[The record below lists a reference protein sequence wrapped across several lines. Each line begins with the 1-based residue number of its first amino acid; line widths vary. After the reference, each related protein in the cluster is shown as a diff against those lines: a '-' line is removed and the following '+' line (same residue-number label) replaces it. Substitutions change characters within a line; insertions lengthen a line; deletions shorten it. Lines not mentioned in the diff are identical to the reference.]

1 MMEKQK
7 RELVILT
14 PVVVCLALLP
24 VLKPDIYYLS
34 ALFSIFLYAA
44 LACGWNI
51 FGGYTGY
58 MNFGHAGFFGVGA
71 YTSAL
76 LLLRLGLS
84 PFYTSVLGGVLAG
97 VLAAIIGY
105 PCLRLR
111 GPYFVLVTFCLGLA
125 ARIVVIN
132 VEWTGS
138 STGLW
143 LPFLKV
149 SMFVNRVIFYET
161 MLAIMVLTILAAM
174 WIERSKLGVGLRA
187 IFQDEDSAETQGVN
201 ATKLKIAAFIVSA
214 FLAGVA
220 GSIYG
225 YYRSYIHPD
234 FIFDVSISVLVV
246 LMALLGGRQS
256 WVGPVIGASIVVAI
270 NEVLTAYV
278 GIGAEFSRIIY
289 GLLLV
294 IVIMYLP
301 NGLIGLSPHHSFG
314 VLIKNDKEIG
324 IGGNTN
330 GEG

>member
-1 MMEKQK
+1 MKKQK
-7 RELVILT
+7 RELLILT
-14 PVVVCLALLP
+14 PVVVCLAFLP
-24 VLKPDIYYLS
+24 ALKPDIYYLS
-34 ALFSIFLYAA
+34 ALFGIFLYAA

-76 LLLRLGLS
+76 LLLRFGLS
-84 PFYTSVLGGVLAG
+84 PFYTLILGGTLAG
-97 VLAAIIGY
+97 VLAAVIGY

-149 SMFVNRVIFYET
+149 SMFVNRVIFYEV
-161 MLAIMVLTILAAM
+161 MLAIMVLTVLAAM
-174 WIERSKLGVGLRA
+174 WIERSKFGIGLRA

-214 FLAGVA
+214 FLAGIA

-256 WVGPVIGASIVVAI
+256 WVGPVIGAAIVVVI

-301 NGLIGLSPHHSFG
+301 NGLIGLSPHRF
-314 VLIKNDKEIG
+314 VENVRENDKETG
-324 IGGNTN
+324 MGGNIN
-330 GEG
+330 GKS

>member
-1 MMEKQK
+1 MKKQK
-7 RELVILT
+7 LELLILL
-14 PVVVCLALLP
+14 PIVGCLAVLP
-24 VLKPDIYYLS
+24 LLKPDIYYLS
-34 ALFSIFLYAA
+34 ALFGIFLYGS

-58 MNFGHAGFFGVGA
+58 MNFGHAGFFGIGA

-76 LLLRLGLS
+76 LLLRFGLS
-84 PFYTSVLGGVLAG
+84 PFYTLILGGALAG

-125 ARIVVIN
+125 VRVVVIN
-132 VEWTGS
+132 LEWTGS

-149 SMFVNRVIFYET
+149 SMFANRTIFYEV
-161 MLAIMVLTILAAM
+161 MLSIMALTILAAM
-174 WIERSKLGVGLRA
+174 WIEKSKFGIGLRA

-214 FLAGVA
+214 FLAGMA
-220 GSIYG
+220 GGIYG

-256 WVGPVIGASIVVAI
+256 WVGPVIGASIVVVI
-270 NEVLTAYV
+270 NEILTAYL

-289 GLLLV
+289 GLLLA

-301 NGLIGLSPHHSFG
+301 NGLVGLTHQRF
-314 VLIKNDKEIG
+314 VEDLIKNDKETG
-324 IGGNTN
+324 IGGSTN
-330 GEG
+330 GKG

>member
-7 RELVILT
+7 RELLILT
-14 PVVVCLALLP
+14 PIVGCLALLP

-34 ALFSIFLYAA
+34 ALFGIFLYAS

-58 MNFGHAGFFGVGA
+58 MNFGHAGFFGIGA

-84 PFYTSVLGGVLAG
+84 PFYTLIIGGALAG
-97 VLAAIIGY
+97 VLAAVIGY

-149 SMFVNRVIFYET
+149 SMFANRVIFYEV
-161 MLAIMVLTILAAM
+161 MLAIMVLTILVAM
-174 WIERSKLGVGLRA
+174 WIERSKFGIGLRA

-214 FLAGVA
+214 FLAGMA

-256 WVGPVIGASIVVAI
+256 WVGPVIGASIVVVI
-270 NEVLTAYV
+270 NEILTAYV

-301 NGLIGLSPHHSFG
+301 NGLIGLSHHQ
-314 VLIKNDKEIG
+314 KETG

>member
-1 MMEKQK
+1 MKKQK
-7 RELVILT
+7 RELLILT
-14 PVVVCLALLP
+14 PVVVCLAFLP
-24 VLKPDIYYLS
+24 ALKPDIYYLS

-44 LACGWNI
+44 LSCGWNI

-76 LLLRLGLS
+76 LLLRFGLS
-84 PFYTSVLGGVLAG
+84 PFYTSILGGALAG
-97 VLAAIIGY
+97 VLAAVIGY

-111 GPYFVLVTFCLGLA
+111 GPYFVLVTFCLGPA

-149 SMFVNRVIFYET
+149 SMFVNRMIFYET

-174 WIERSKLGVGLRA
+174 WIERSKFGVGLRA

-246 LMALLGGRQS
+246 LMALLGGRLS
-256 WVGPVIGASIVVAI
+256 WIGPVIGASIVVVI

-301 NGLIGLSPHHSFG
+301 NGLIGLSPRRFVG
-314 VLIKNDKEIG
+314 DLIKDDKEIA
-324 IGGNTN
+324 
-330 GEG
+330 

>member
-1 MMEKQK
+1 MEKQK
-7 RELVILT
+7 RELLILT

-76 LLLRLGLS
+76 LLLRFGLS
-84 PFYTSVLGGVLAG
+84 PFYTLILGGALAG

-149 SMFVNRVIFYET
+149 SMFVNRVIFYEV
-161 MLAIMVLTILAAM
+161 MLAIMVLTILVAM
-174 WIERSKLGVGLRA
+174 WIERSKFGIGLRA
-187 IFQDEDSAETQGVN
+187 IFQDEDSAETQGVD
-201 ATKLKIAAFIVSA
+201 ATKLKIAAFIVSG
-214 FLAGVA
+214 FLAGIA

-256 WVGPVIGASIVVAI
+256 WVGPVIGASIVVVI

-301 NGLIGLSPHHSFG
+301 NGLIGLSPYHSVG
-314 VLIKNDKEIG
+314 DLIKDDKEIG

>member
-1 MMEKQK
+1 MMKKQK
-7 RELVILT
+7 RELMILM
-14 PVVVCLALLP
+14 PIIVCLALFPLF
-24 VLKPDIYYLS
+24 KPDIYYLS
-34 ALFSIFLYAA
+34 ALFGIFMYAA

-58 MNFGHAGFFGVGA
+58 MNFGHASFFGVGT

-76 LLLRLGLS
+76 LLIRFGLS
-84 PFYTSVLGGVLAG
+84 PFYTSIFGGALAG
-97 VLAAIIGY
+97 ILAAIIGY

-125 ARIVVIN
+125 TRIVVIN

-143 LPFLKV
+143 LKFLPV
-149 SMFVNRVIFYET
+149 DVFTNRVIFYET
-161 MLAIMVLTILAAM
+161 MLVLLVLTILIAM
-174 WIERSKLGVGLRA
+174 WIEGSKFGLGLKA
-187 IFQDEDSAETQGVN
+187 IFQDEDSAETQGVD
-201 ATKLKIAAFIVSA
+201 AMKLKMAAFILSA
-214 FLAGVA
+214 FLAGIA
-220 GSIYG
+220 GGIYG

-234 FIFDVSISVLVV
+234 FIFDVSISVMVV

-256 WVGPVIGASIVVAI
+256 WAGPVIGASIVVAI

-278 GIGAEFSRIIY
+278 GIGAEISRIIY

-301 NGLIGLSPHHSFG
+301 NGLVGLFR
-314 VLIKNDKEIG
+314 KKEFQTP
-324 IGGNTN
+324 N
-330 GEG
+330 

>member
-1 MMEKQK
+1 MEKQK
-7 RELVILT
+7 RELLILI
-14 PVVVCLALLP
+14 PIVVCLALLP
-24 VLKPDIYYLS
+24 VVKPDIYYLS
-34 ALFSIFLYAA
+34 ALFGIYLYAS

-76 LLLRLGLS
+76 LLLRFGLS
-84 PFYTSVLGGVLAG
+84 PFYTLVLGGALAG

-149 SMFVNRVIFYET
+149 SMFANRVIFYEV
-161 MLAIMVLTILAAM
+161 MLTIMVLTILTAM
-174 WIERSKLGVGLRA
+174 WIERSKFGIGLRA

-214 FLAGVA
+214 FLAGMA

-256 WVGPVIGASIVVAI
+256 WAGPVIGASIVVVI
-270 NEVLTAYV
+270 NEILTAYI

-301 NGLIGLSPHHSFG
+301 NGLIGLSPRHSVG
-314 VLIKNDKEIG
+314 DLIQNDRETC
-324 IGGNTN
+324 IGGNQN
-330 GEG
+330 GKG

>member
-7 RELVILT
+7 RELLILT

-34 ALFSIFLYAA
+34 ALFGIFLYAS

-76 LLLRLGLS
+76 LLLRFGLS
-84 PFYTSVLGGVLAG
+84 PFYTLILGGALAG

-149 SMFVNRVIFYET
+149 SMFVNRVMFYEV
-161 MLAIMVLTILAAM
+161 MLAIMVLTILTAM
-174 WIERSKLGVGLRA
+174 WIERSKFGIGLRA

-201 ATKLKIAAFIVSA
+201 ATKVKIAAFIVSA
-214 FLAGVA
+214 FLAGIA

-246 LMALLGGRQS
+246 LMALLGGRRS
-256 WVGPVIGASIVVAI
+256 WVGPVIGAAIIVVI

-301 NGLIGLSPHHSFG
+301 NGLIGLSPHRFVG
-314 VLIKNDKEIG
+314 NLRENDEEPD
-324 IGGNTN
+324 IGGNIN
-330 GEG
+330 GES

>member
-7 RELVILT
+7 RELLILT

-24 VLKPDIYYLS
+24 VLRPDIYYLS
-34 ALFSIFLYAA
+34 AIFSIFLYAA

-76 LLLRLGLS
+76 LLLRFGLS
-84 PFYTSVLGGVLAG
+84 PFYTSILGGALAG
-97 VLAAIIGY
+97 VLAAVIGY

-149 SMFVNRVIFYET
+149 SMFVNRVIFYEI

-174 WIERSKLGVGLRA
+174 WIERSKFGIGLRA

-214 FLAGVA
+214 FLAGIA

-256 WVGPVIGASIVVAI
+256 WVGPVIGASIVVVI

-301 NGLIGLSPHHSFG
+301 DGLIGLSPHHSVG
-314 VLIKNDKEIG
+314 GLIKDDEEIG

>member
-97 VLAAIIGY
+97 VLAAVIGY

-174 WIERSKLGVGLRA
+174 WIERSKFGVGLRA

>member
-1 MMEKQK
+1 MTRQK
-7 RELVILT
+7 GELVILT
-14 PVVVCLALLP
+14 PIVICLALLP
-24 VLKPDIYYLS
+24 LLKPDIYYLS
-34 ALFSIFLYAA
+34 ALFSVFLYAS

-76 LLLRLGLS
+76 LLLKIGLS
-84 PFYTSVLGGVLAG
+84 PFYTSILGGALAS

-132 VEWTGS
+132 LEWTGS

-143 LPFLKV
+143 LPFPKV
-149 SMFVNRVIFYET
+149 SMFANRVIFYET
-161 MLAIMVLTILAAM
+161 MLAIMVLTILVAI
-174 WIERSKLGVGLRA
+174 WIERSKLGLGLRS

-201 ATKLKIAAFIVSA
+201 AAKLKMAAFMVSA
-214 FLAGVA
+214 FLAGLA
-220 GSIYG
+220 GGIYG

-234 FIFDVSISVLVV
+234 FIFDVSISVFVV
-246 LMALLGGRQS
+246 LMALLGGRRS
-256 WVGPVIGASIVVAI
+256 WMGPVIGAAILVVV
-270 NEVLTAYV
+270 NEFLTAYV
-278 GIGAEFSRIIY
+278 AIGAEFSRIIY

-301 NGLIGLSPHHSFG
+301 GGLIGVF
-314 VLIKNDKEIG
+314 KERSKTDQVAI
-324 IGGNTN
+324 
-330 GEG
+330 

>member
-1 MMEKQK
+1 MKKEK
-7 RELVILT
+7 RELLVLT
-14 PVVVCLALLP
+14 PIIGCLALLP

-34 ALFSIFLYAA
+34 ALFGIFLYAS

-58 MNFGHAGFFGVGA
+58 MNFGHAAFFGVGA

-76 LLLRLGLS
+76 LLLRFGLS
-84 PFYTSVLGGVLAG
+84 PFYTLILGGALAG

-125 ARIVVIN
+125 VRVVVIN
-132 VEWTGS
+132 LEWTGS

-149 SMFVNRVIFYET
+149 SMFANRTIFYEV
-161 MLAIMVLTILAAM
+161 MLAIMVMTILAAV
-174 WIERSKLGVGLRA
+174 WIEKSKFGIGLRA
-187 IFQDEDSAETQGVN
+187 ILQDEDSAETQGVN
-201 ATKLKIAAFIVSA
+201 ATKLKIAAFIVSG
-214 FLAGVA
+214 FLAGMA
-220 GSIYG
+220 GGIYG

-256 WVGPVIGASIVVAI
+256 WVGPVMGASIVVVI
-270 NEVLTAYV
+270 NEILTAYI

-301 NGLIGLSPHHSFG
+301 NGLVGLTHQRSAEDL
-314 VLIKNDKEIG
+314 VKIDKETG

-330 GEG
+330 GKG

>member
-1 MMEKQK
+1 MEKQK
-7 RELVILT
+7 RELLILI
-14 PVVVCLALLP
+14 PIVVCLALLP
-24 VLKPDIYYLS
+24 VVKPDIYYLS
-34 ALFSIFLYAA
+34 ALFGIFLYAS

-76 LLLRLGLS
+76 LLLRFGLS
-84 PFYTSVLGGVLAG
+84 PFYTLVLGGALAG

-149 SMFVNRVIFYET
+149 SMFANRVIFYEV
-161 MLAIMVLTILAAM
+161 MLTIMVLTILTAM
-174 WIERSKLGVGLRA
+174 WIERSKFGIGLRA

-214 FLAGVA
+214 FLAGMA

-256 WVGPVIGASIVVAI
+256 WAGPVIGASIVVVI
-270 NEVLTAYV
+270 NEILTAYI

-301 NGLIGLSPHHSFG
+301 NGLIGLSPRHSAG
-314 VLIKNDKEIG
+314 DLIQNDRETC
-324 IGGNTN
+324 IGGNQN
-330 GEG
+330 GKG

>member
-1 MMEKQK
+1 MDKER
-7 RELVILT
+7 RELLILT
-14 PVVVCLALLP
+14 PIVICLALLP
-24 VLKPDIYYLS
+24 LLKPEIYYLS
-34 ALFSIFLYAA
+34 ALFGIFLYAS

-58 MNFGHAGFFGVGA
+58 MNFGHAAFFGVGA

-76 LLLRLGLS
+76 LLLRFGLS
-84 PFYTSVLGGVLAG
+84 PFYTLVLGGALAG

-149 SMFVNRVIFYET
+149 NMFANRVIFYEV

-174 WIERSKLGVGLRA
+174 RVERSRFGIGLRA

-214 FLAGVA
+214 FLAGIA

-234 FIFDVSISVLVV
+234 FIFDVGISVLVV

-256 WVGPVIGASIVVAI
+256 WIGPVIGASIVVVI
-270 NEVLTAYV
+270 NEILTAYV

-289 GLLLV
+289 GFLLV
-294 IVIMYLP
+294 VVIMYLP
-301 NGLIGLSPHHSFG
+301 DGLMGLFHHQ
-314 VLIKNDKEIG
+314 KKPA
-324 IGGNTN
+324 
-330 GEG
+330 

>member
-1 MMEKQK
+1 MNQQK
-7 RELVILT
+7 HELMILT
-14 PVVVCLALLP
+14 PIVICLALLP
-24 VLKPDIYYLS
+24 ALKPDIYYLS

-44 LACGWNI
+44 LACGWNV

-84 PFYTSVLGGVLAG
+84 PFYTSILGGALAS

-132 VEWTGS
+132 LEWTGS

-143 LPFLKV
+143 LPFPKV
-149 SMFVNRVIFYET
+149 SMFTNRVIFYET
-161 MLAIMVLTILAAM
+161 MLAIMVLTILVAI
-174 WIERSKLGVGLRA
+174 WIERSKFGLGLRS
-187 IFQDEDSAETQGVN
+187 IFQDEDSAETQGVH
-201 ATKLKIAAFIVSA
+201 AAKLKMAAFMVSA
-214 FLAGVA
+214 FLAGLA
-220 GSIYG
+220 GGIYG

-234 FIFDVSISVLVV
+234 FIFDVSISVFVV
-246 LMALLGGRQS
+246 LMALLGGRRS
-256 WVGPVIGASIVVAI
+256 WMGPVIGAAILVVV
-270 NEVLTAYV
+270 NEFLTAYAA
-278 GIGAEFSRIIY
+278 IGAEFSRIIY

-301 NGLIGLSPHHSFG
+301 GGLIGIFKKRSKTDQ
-314 VLIKNDKEIG
+314 VAI
-324 IGGNTN
+324 
-330 GEG
+330 

>member
-1 MMEKQK
+1 MEKQK
-7 RELVILT
+7 RELLILI

-34 ALFSIFLYAA
+34 AFFSIFLYAA

-76 LLLRLGLS
+76 LLLRFGLS
-84 PFYTSVLGGVLAG
+84 PFYTSILGGALAG

-149 SMFVNRVIFYET
+149 SMFVNRVIFYEA

-174 WIERSKLGVGLRA
+174 WIERSKFGIGLRA

-214 FLAGVA
+214 FLAGIA

-256 WVGPVIGASIVVAI
+256 WIGPVIGASIVVVI

-301 NGLIGLSPHHSFG
+301 NGLIGLSPRRFVG
-314 VLIKNDKEIG
+314 DLIKDDKEIA
-324 IGGNTN
+324 
-330 GEG
+330 

>member
-1 MMEKQK
+1 MEKQK
-7 RELVILT
+7 RELLILM
-14 PVVVCLALLP
+14 PIVVCLALLP
-24 VLKPDIYYLS
+24 VVKPDIYYLS
-34 ALFSIFLYAA
+34 ALFGIFLYAS

-76 LLLRLGLS
+76 LLLRFGLS
-84 PFYTSVLGGVLAG
+84 PFYTLVLGGALAG

-149 SMFVNRVIFYET
+149 SMFANRVIFYEV
-161 MLAIMVLTILAAM
+161 MLTIMVLTILTAM
-174 WIERSKLGVGLRA
+174 WIEKSKFGIGLRA

-214 FLAGVA
+214 FLAGMA

-256 WVGPVIGASIVVAI
+256 WAGPVIGASIVVVI
-270 NEVLTAYV
+270 NEILTAYI

-301 NGLIGLSPHHSFG
+301 NGLIGLSPRHSVG
-314 VLIKNDKEIG
+314 DLIQNDRETC
-324 IGGNTN
+324 IGGNPN
-330 GEG
+330 GKG

>member
-1 MMEKQK
+1 MEKQK
-7 RELVILT
+7 RELLILT

-34 ALFSIFLYAA
+34 AIFSIFLYAA

-76 LLLRLGLS
+76 LLLRFGLS
-84 PFYTSVLGGVLAG
+84 PFYTSILGGALAG

-149 SMFVNRVIFYET
+149 SMFVNRVIFYEA

-174 WIERSKLGVGLRA
+174 WIERSKFGIGLRA

-214 FLAGVA
+214 FLAGIA

-256 WVGPVIGASIVVAI
+256 WVGPVIGASIVVVI

-301 NGLIGLSPHHSFG
+301 NGLIGLSPRRFVG
-314 VLIKNDKEIG
+314 DLIKDDKEIG

-330 GEG
+330 GER

>member
-7 RELVILT
+7 RELLILT

-76 LLLRLGLS
+76 LLLRFGLS
-84 PFYTSVLGGVLAG
+84 PFYTSILGGALAG
-97 VLAAIIGY
+97 VLAAVIGY

-161 MLAIMVLTILAAM
+161 MLAVMVLTILTAM
-174 WIERSKLGVGLRA
+174 WIERSKFGVGLRA

-256 WVGPVIGASIVVAI
+256 WVGPAIGASIVVVI

-301 NGLIGLSPHHSFG
+301 NGLIGLSHHPF
-314 VLIKNDKEIG
+314 VEDLIRDDKKYG
-324 IGGNTN
+324 IGGSTN
-330 GEG
+330 GES

>member
-1 MMEKQK
+1 MEKQK
-7 RELVILT
+7 RELLILI
-14 PVVVCLALLP
+14 PIVVCLALLP
-24 VLKPDIYYLS
+24 VVKPDIYYLS
-34 ALFSIFLYAA
+34 ALFGIFLYAS

-58 MNFGHAGFFGVGA
+58 MNFGHAAFFGVGA

-76 LLLRLGLS
+76 LFLRLGLS

-149 SMFVNRVIFYET
+149 SMFANRLIFYEV
-161 MLAIMVLTILAAM
+161 MLAIMVLTILSAM
-174 WIERSKLGVGLRA
+174 WIERSKFGIGLRA

-214 FLAGVA
+214 FWAGVT

-256 WVGPVIGASIVVAI
+256 WVGPVIGASIVVVI
-270 NEVLTAYV
+270 NEILTAYV

-301 NGLIGLSPHHSFG
+301 NGLVGLSHRRAAEDL
-314 VLIKNDKEIG
+314 VKNEKETG
-324 IGGNTN
+324 TGGNTN
-330 GEG
+330 GKG

>member
-1 MMEKQK
+1 MEKQK
-7 RELVILT
+7 RELLMLI
-14 PVVVCLALLP
+14 PVVACLALLP

-34 ALFSIFLYAA
+34 ALFGIFLYAA

-76 LLLRLGLS
+76 LLLRFGLS
-84 PFYTSVLGGVLAG
+84 PFYTSILGGALAG
-97 VLAAIIGY
+97 VLAAVIGY

-149 SMFVNRVIFYET
+149 SMFVNRVIFYEV
-161 MLAIMVLTILAAM
+161 MLAIMVLTILVAM
-174 WIERSKLGVGLRA
+174 WIERSKFGIGLRA

-214 FLAGVA
+214 FLAGIA

-246 LMALLGGRQS
+246 LMALLGGANHGSVR
-256 WVGPVIGASIVVAI
+256 
-270 NEVLTAYV
+270 
-278 GIGAEFSRIIY
+278 
-289 GLLLV
+289 
-294 IVIMYLP
+294 
-301 NGLIGLSPHHSFG
+301 
-314 VLIKNDKEIG
+314 
-324 IGGNTN
+324 
-330 GEG
+330 

>member
-1 MMEKQK
+1 MEKQK
-7 RELVILT
+7 RELLILI
-14 PVVVCLALLP
+14 PIVVCLALLP
-24 VLKPDIYYLS
+24 VVKPDIYYLS
-34 ALFSIFLYAA
+34 ALFGIYLYAS

-76 LLLRLGLS
+76 LLLRFGLS
-84 PFYTSVLGGVLAG
+84 PFYTLVLGGALAG

-132 VEWTGS
+132 MEWTGS

-149 SMFVNRVIFYET
+149 SMFANRVIFYEV
-161 MLAIMVLTILAAM
+161 MLTIMVLTILTAM
-174 WIERSKLGVGLRA
+174 WIERSKFGIGLRA

-214 FLAGVA
+214 FLAGMA

-256 WVGPVIGASIVVAI
+256 WAGPVIGASIVVVI
-270 NEVLTAYV
+270 NEILTAYI

-301 NGLIGLSPHHSFG
+301 NGLIGLSPRHSVG
-314 VLIKNDKEIG
+314 DLIQNDRETC
-324 IGGNTN
+324 IGGNQN
-330 GEG
+330 GKG

>member
-1 MMEKQK
+1 MEKQK
-7 RELVILT
+7 RELLILT

-34 ALFSIFLYAA
+34 AIFSIFLYAA

-76 LLLRLGLS
+76 LLLRFGLS
-84 PFYTSVLGGVLAG
+84 PFYTSILGGALAG

-149 SMFVNRVIFYET
+149 SMFVNRVIFYEA

-174 WIERSKLGVGLRA
+174 WIERSKFGIGLRA

-214 FLAGVA
+214 FLAGIA

-256 WVGPVIGASIVVAI
+256 WVGPVIGASIVVVI

-278 GIGAEFSRIIY
+278 GIGA
-289 GLLLV
+289 
-294 IVIMYLP
+294 
-301 NGLIGLSPHHSFG
+301 
-314 VLIKNDKEIG
+314 
-324 IGGNTN
+324 
-330 GEG
+330 

>member
-1 MMEKQK
+1 M
-7 RELVILT
+7 T
-14 PVVVCLALLP
+14 PIVGCLALLP

-34 ALFSIFLYAA
+34 ALFGIFLYAS

-58 MNFGHAGFFGVGA
+58 MNFGHAGFFGIGA

-84 PFYTSVLGGVLAG
+84 PFYTLIIGGALAG
-97 VLAAIIGY
+97 VLAAVIGY

-149 SMFVNRVIFYET
+149 SMFANRVIFYEV
-161 MLAIMVLTILAAM
+161 MLAIMVLTILVAM
-174 WIERSKLGVGLRA
+174 WIERSKFGIGLRA

-214 FLAGVA
+214 FLAGMA

-256 WVGPVIGASIVVAI
+256 WVGPVIGASIVVVI
-270 NEVLTAYV
+270 NEILTAYV

-301 NGLIGLSPHHSFG
+301 NGLIGLSHHQ
-314 VLIKNDKEIG
+314 KETG

>member
-1 MMEKQK
+1 
-7 RELVILT
+7 
-14 PVVVCLALLP
+14 
-24 VLKPDIYYLS
+24 
-34 ALFSIFLYAA
+34 
-44 LACGWNI
+44 
-51 FGGYTGY
+51 

-76 LLLRLGLS
+76 LLLRFGLS
-84 PFYTSVLGGVLAG
+84 PFYTLVLGGALAG

-149 SMFVNRVIFYET
+149 SMFANRVIFYEV
-161 MLAIMVLTILAAM
+161 MLTIMVLTILTAM
-174 WIERSKLGVGLRA
+174 WIERSKFGIGLRA

-214 FLAGVA
+214 FLAGMA

-256 WVGPVIGASIVVAI
+256 WAGPVIGASIVVVI
-270 NEVLTAYV
+270 NEILTAYI

-301 NGLIGLSPHHSFG
+301 NGLIGLSPRHSVG
-314 VLIKNDKEIG
+314 DLIQNDRETC
-324 IGGNTN
+324 IGGNQN
-330 GEG
+330 GKG

>member
-1 MMEKQK
+1 MNQQK
-7 RELVILT
+7 HELMILT
-14 PVVVCLALLP
+14 PIVICLALLP
-24 VLKPDIYYLS
+24 ALKPDIYYLS

-44 LACGWNI
+44 LACGWNV

-84 PFYTSVLGGVLAG
+84 PFYTSILGGALAS

-132 VEWTGS
+132 LEWTGS

-143 LPFLKV
+143 LPFPKV
-149 SMFVNRVIFYET
+149 SMFTNRVIFYET
-161 MLAIMVLTILAAM
+161 MLAIMVLTILVAI
-174 WIERSKLGVGLRA
+174 WIERSKFGLGLRS
-187 IFQDEDSAETQGVN
+187 IFQDEDSAETQGVH
-201 ATKLKIAAFIVSA
+201 AAKLKMAAFMVSA
-214 FLAGVA
+214 FLAGLA
-220 GSIYG
+220 GGIYG

-234 FIFDVSISVLVV
+234 FIFDVSISVFVV
-246 LMALLGGRQS
+246 LMALLGGRRS
-256 WVGPVIGASIVVAI
+256 WMGPVIGAAILVVV
-270 NEVLTAYV
+270 NEFLTAYAA
-278 GIGAEFSRIIY
+278 IGAEFSRIIY

-301 NGLIGLSPHHSFG
+301 GGLIGVFKKRSKTDQ
-314 VLIKNDKEIG
+314 VAI
-324 IGGNTN
+324 
-330 GEG
+330 

>member
-7 RELVILT
+7 RELLILT

-34 ALFSIFLYAA
+34 ALFGIFLYAS

-76 LLLRLGLS
+76 LLLGFGLS
-84 PFYTSVLGGVLAG
+84 PFYTLILGGALAG

-149 SMFVNRVIFYET
+149 SMFVNRVIFYEV

-174 WIERSKLGVGLRA
+174 WIERSKFGIGLRA

-214 FLAGVA
+214 FLAGIA

-256 WVGPVIGASIVVAI
+256 WVGPVIGAAIVVII

-301 NGLIGLSPHHSFG
+301 NGLIGLSHHQ
-314 VLIKNDKEIG
+314 KETC

-330 GEG
+330 GKG

>member
-1 MMEKQK
+1 MGKQK
-7 RELVILT
+7 REVLILT
-14 PVVVCLALLP
+14 PVVVCLAFLP
-24 VLKPDIYYLS
+24 VLRPDIYYLS
-34 ALFSIFLYAA
+34 ALFGIFLYAA

-76 LLLRLGLS
+76 LLLRGGLS
-84 PFYTSVLGGVLAG
+84 PFYTLILGGALAG

-149 SMFVNRVIFYET
+149 NMFANRVIFYEV

-174 WIERSKLGVGLRA
+174 WIERSKFGIGLKA

-201 ATKLKIAAFIVSA
+201 ATKLKIAAFIVSG
-214 FLAGVA
+214 FLAGMA

-256 WVGPVIGASIVVAI
+256 WVGPVIGASIVVVI
-270 NEVLTAYV
+270 NEILTAYI

-301 NGLIGLSPHHSFG
+301 NGLIGLFHHQKG
-314 VLIKNDKEIG
+314 TG